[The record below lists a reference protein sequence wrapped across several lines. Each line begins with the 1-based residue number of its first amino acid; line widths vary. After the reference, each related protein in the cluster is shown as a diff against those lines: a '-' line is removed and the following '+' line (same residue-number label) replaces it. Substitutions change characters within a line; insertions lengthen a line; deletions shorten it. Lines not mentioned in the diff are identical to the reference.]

1 MFDTIEAL
9 TMNLAASLPLELFV
23 LIGSFIEEVLA
34 PVPALAVML
43 VTGSAAA
50 IQGKT
55 VLDLIPL
62 AIIAALGKALG
73 AIIVY
78 YLASTMGTLVLNKFG
93 WLFKVSTEE
102 IHHLGTYLKGTK
114 RDYLILTILRALP
127 IVPSSVVS
135 LGCGLLKIPFKLFL
149 ITTFLGTIV
158 RDGIFLYVGYSGVG
172 VFENLAEES
181 TNIEDILQT
190 GFIIFVLLSFA
201 YIYYRRSKKQPII

>member
-1 MFDTIEAL
+1 MFDTIEAW
-9 TMNLAASLPLELFV
+9 TMELAATLPLELFV
-23 LIGSFIEEVLA
+23 LIGSFVEEVLA

-55 VLDLIPL
+55 VVDLIPL

-78 YLASTMGTLVLNKFG
+78 HLASTMGTLVLNKFG
-93 WLFKVSTEE
+93 WLFKVTTEE
-102 IHHLGTYLKGTK
+102 IHHLGTYLKATK

-172 VFENLAEES
+172 VFENLAEQS
-181 TNIEDILQT
+181 TTLEDMLQT

-201 YIYYRRSKKQPII
+201 YIYYLRSKKQPTI